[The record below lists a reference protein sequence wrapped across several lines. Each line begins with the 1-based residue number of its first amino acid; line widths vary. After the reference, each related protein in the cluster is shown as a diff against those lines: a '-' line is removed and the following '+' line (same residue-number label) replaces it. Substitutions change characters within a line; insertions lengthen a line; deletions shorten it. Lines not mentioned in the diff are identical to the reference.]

1 MSYFKNNLYKY
12 YTFVIKSR
20 IAIVVIF
27 SLIFLYLTLNV
38 TAALTHNDDELW
50 LQGSNEYNRLLQN
63 NHKQSYS
70 QKLRLNLGSQP
81 FSTKNVNALKLLHSN
96 LEDVEEILRVS
107 SPLTHKIIY
116 SSDDNAGSSL
126 VGARTLLED
135 GVDEI
140 IGELNGSFKEFSKF
154 YSSDKRIL
162 YVYVFSSSPIDFS
175 KIYVPFDYDVLG
187 MAEDKNIFKDAI
199 LFSILLTTLFVLFSI
214 TFRTIIPSILGI
226 IFISFN
232 TLFTISAYEF
242 IQPDTPLHVSIL
254 LVAIAVSIMDFVYV
268 YYGWHI
274 AQVSHNAKNAVYHT
288 ITKTF
293 KPILLTTFV
302 SVVGIGALVFQNSV
316 ILQSIGYNVI
326 LSSLIGFALTFSFL
340 LALLSFFEIKDPYM
354 ITKNASRLFA
364 GLEARYERT
373 ILRIFLLLTGAI
385 FLSSVVFT
393 MDKPSG
399 FITQCDDEVISL
411 VIPSNGLTSKALKK
425 LERFHKDI
433 NKRFKDDISEITS
446 SYAYA
451 KSFSME
457 YEPSRTFEVSNIN
470 LDFIAFDFELYD
482 IYDDVMEN
490 SSHRLTIYLE
500 DDSENKN
507 IVLQWIREWD
517 AENATLLDDVNS
529 LLNAAKYDTVNHMI
543 YVLLFILLLI
553 TLVIYGV
560 TKNKAY
566 SFIALTVNIIPLVW
580 FFAILIIL
588 QIPLSIEVL
597 VAMLIM
603 VALSSDA
610 TIHFLYFYNKHLLPE
625 SSNEQSL
632 EVSFI
637 EVGTPIGI
645 GSTIL
650 LITFLLLV
658 FANIP
663 TISTI
668 GKYSVILIMFSL
680 LADLLILPVMFIEMI
695 KSK

>member
-12 YTFVIKSR
+12 YMFVLKSR
-20 IAIVVIF
+20 IAIIAVF
-27 SLIFLYLTLNV
+27 GLIFLYLAFNV
-38 TAALTHNDDELW
+38 TALLTHNDDELW
-50 LQGSNEYNRLLQN
+50 LQGSNEYNKLLQN
-63 NHKQSYS
+63 NHKQSYT
-70 QKLRLNLGSQP
+70 QKLRLKLGSQP
-81 FSTKNVNALKLLHSN
+81 FSRKNVSALKLLHSN
-96 LEDVEEILRVS
+96 LEGVERILRIS
-107 SPLTHKIIY
+107 SPLTHTIIY
-116 SSDDNAGSSL
+116 SSDDNNGSSL
-126 VGARTLLED
+126 VGARTLRD
-135 GVDEI
+135 NDVNEI
-140 IGELNGSFKEFSKF
+140 IGELKGSFKEFSKF
-154 YSSDKRIL
+154 YSSDRKTL
-162 YVYVFSSSPIDFS
+162 YVYVFSSSPVDFS

-187 MAEDKNIFKDAI
+187 MTEEKNIFKDAI
-199 LFSILLTTLFVLFSI
+199 LFVILLTTLFILFSI
-214 TFRTIIPSILGI
+214 AFRTIIPSILGI

-232 TLFTISAYEF
+232 TLFTISAYQF

-254 LVAIAVSIMDFVYV
+254 LVAIAVSIMDFVYI

-274 AQVSHNAKNAVYHT
+274 AQVTHNNKSAIYHT
-288 ITKTF
+288 VLKTL
-293 KPILLTTFV
+293 KPIILTTFA
-302 SVVGIGALVFQNSV
+302 SVVGIGSLIFQNSV

-326 LSSLIGFALTFSFL
+326 LSSLIGFILTFSFL
-340 LALLSFFEIKDPYM
+340 LALLSFFRIKDPYM
-354 ITKNASRLFA
+354 ISKNASRLFA
-364 GLEARYERT
+364 GLEARYERSV
-373 ILRIFLLLTGAI
+373 LRIFLLFTGAI
-385 FLSSVVFT
+385 FIASVAFT
-393 MDKPSG
+393 ILQPSG
-399 FITQCDDEVISL
+399 FTTKCDDEVISL
-411 VIPSNGLTSKALKK
+411 VIQSNGLTHEALRK
-425 LERFHKDI
+425 LERFHKEI
-433 NKRFKDDISEITS
+433 NRRFKDDISNIAS

-451 KSFSME
+451 KGLSME
-457 YEPSRTFEVSNIN
+457 YEPSRPFEVSNIN
-470 LDFIAFDFELYD
+470 LDFISFDFELYD

-500 DDSENKN
+500 EDSENKN

-517 AENATLLDDVNS
+517 IENATLLDDVNS

-543 YVLLFILLLI
+543 FVVLFILLLI
-553 TLVIYGV
+553 TLVIYNA

-566 SFIALTVNIIPLVW
+566 AFIALAVNAIPLVW

-588 QIPLSIEVL
+588 QIPLSTEVL

-610 TIHFLYFYNKHLLPE
+610 TIHFLYFYHKHLLPE

-645 GSTIL
+645 GSVIL

-668 GKYSVILIMFSL
+668 GIYSVILIMFSL
-680 LADLLILPVMFIEMI
+680 LADLLILPVLFIEMI